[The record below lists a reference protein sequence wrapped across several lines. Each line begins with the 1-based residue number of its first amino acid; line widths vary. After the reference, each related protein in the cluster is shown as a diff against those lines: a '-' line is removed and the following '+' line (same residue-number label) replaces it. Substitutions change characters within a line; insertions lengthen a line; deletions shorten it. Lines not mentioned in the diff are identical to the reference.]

1 MSESHQITYSL
12 NDIFEIKKIDL
23 QEKVFKFTTNMFE
36 EKYVKIKKIEFTIG
50 VVNKE
55 VLQINDISKS
65 ILYKQVVGGKEML
78 TLINATVSH
87 EMRNPCNSIEG

>member
-65 ILYKQVVGGKEML
+65 ILYKQVVGEKEML

>member
-12 NDIFEIKKIDL
+12 NEIYKINKKDL
-23 QEKVFKFTTNMFE
+23 REKVFKFTTNMFE
-36 EKYVKIKKIEFTIG
+36 EKYVEIKKIEFTIG

-65 ILYKQVVGGKEML
+65 ILYKQAVGEKEML